1 MKNRKTSVVLGVLA
15 ATVVLLASASDILGF
30 SNGTGDGDKLPS
42 GCTGCHSSP
51 GSGAVA
57 VAVSKQ
63 NVRAGD
69 GLNVNVTVTEQALT
83 GNGEA
88 GVFLMKGPAGTD
100 ESITADGWTIVSD
113 PNGNKH
119 NYVERGS
126 LANGVIAIFAWALTA
141 PAAAGT
147 FTLHAVV
154 MHGGEGAVAESSAP
168 LSITVTP
175 AEQAS
180 APPVIREPAFPES
193 AGIGSAL
200 NISARITDDKE
211 GVASA
216 SVHYRAPGG
225 VDFTQSSMAR
235 TDGTS
240 LDGNWSLGI
249 NAGLAPGVLEFYL
262 TATDGVKTA
271 RSPASGT
278 FAIPVVTPGAPEILA
293 PSLPE
298 NAEPGAIL
306 NISARMTDGDSGV
319 KLAAVRYRLPGDSD
333 FTTKQMRLVNG
344 TDKDGIWS
352 ADIGTGQLPGALELY
367 LSATD
372 GENEARAPA
381 TGAYTIQI
389 IKPEG
394 PALEISAPA
403 AVTIGSKPEV
413 RANASDPLGVVGV
426 RVLFK
431 RDDEAAY
438 RVADMTLRS
447 GNATSGE
454 WGAVLPAAGAAG
466 KYLFIVV
473 ARSPRSDSQSVERT
487 IKLLPDLLVS
497 GMTLSKKGMIVKQ
510 EVVISAVI
518 ENRGDRPVAGLSV
531 HFLDRSYAVGDVQ
544 SIRHLNDVAVPAN
557 GKVTVKALWVPQVEG
572 DREIAVVVDPDN
584 RVEEGNEEN
593 NQISTTVPV
602 GLEPGMGIRMPIP
615 SLGEVWVQLAVI
627 AGIAVVAG
635 GIILHGRKDRKR
647 PGASGPGSER
657 GRGQTER
664 PG

>member
-1 MKNRKTSVVLGVLA
+1 MKNKKASVVLGVLA

-57 VAVSKQ
+57 VTASKE
-63 NVRAGD
+63 NVKAGD

-119 NYVERGS
+119 NYIERGN
-126 LANGVIAIFAWALTA
+126 LANGVIAIFAWALAA
-141 PAAAGT
+141 PAATGT

-175 AEQAS
+175 AGQAS
-180 APPVIREPAFPES
+180 APPAIREPALPVS

-200 NISARITDDKE
+200 NISTRITDDKE

-240 LDGNWSLGI
+240 LDGNWSLRVNVG
-249 NAGLAPGVLEFYL
+249 AAPGAFELYL
-262 TATDGVKTA
+262 TATDGT
-271 RSPASGT
+271 RTTRDPATGT
-278 FAIPVVTPGAPEILA
+278 YVISVEAPGAPEIQA
-293 PSLPE
+293 PSLPGMT
-298 NAEPGAIL
+298 EPGSTL
-306 NISARMTDGDSGV
+306 NITCGMIDSDPGV
-319 KLAAVRYRLPGDSD
+319 RLAVVRHRLPGDAG
-333 FTTKQMRLVNG
+333 FTTTEMRLVNG
-344 TDKDGIWS
+344 TDRDGRWS
-352 ADIGTGQLPGALELY
+352 AQIGTGQNPGVLELY
-367 LSATD
+367 LAATD
-372 GENEARAPA
+372 GEQEARSPA
-381 TGAYTIQI
+381 TGAYNIPI
-389 IKPEG
+389 VKPEG
-394 PALEISAPA
+394 PALEVSAPA
-403 AVTIGSKPEV
+403 AVTIGSQPEV

-431 RDDEAAY
+431 RNDEATY

-454 WGAVLPAAGAAG
+454 WGAVLPASSAAG

-473 ARSPRSDSQSVERT
+473 ARSPRSDSQSAERT
-487 IKLLPDLLVS
+487 IKLLPDLFVS
-497 GMTLSKKGMIVKQ
+497 GMTLSKKGIIVKQ

-518 ENRGDRPVAGLSV
+518 ENRGDRPVTGLSV
-531 HFLDRSYAVGDVQ
+531 HFLDQSYAVGDVQ
-544 SIRHLNDVAVPAN
+544 SIRHVSDVAIPA
-557 GKVTVKALWVPQVEG
+557 GGRATVKALWVPQVEG

-593 NQISTTVPV
+593 NVLSTTVPV
-602 GLEPGMGIRMPIP
+602 GLEPGMGIPMPIP
-615 SLGEVWVQLAVI
+615 SLGEVWVQLAVV

-635 GIILHGRKDRKR
+635 GIILYGRKDKKR
-647 PGASGPGSER
+647 PGASGPGAER
-657 GRGQTER
+657 GQGQTGR
-664 PG
+664 PD